1 MVLDWLR
8 QLWANDILWIG
19 VLSSTLA
26 QFLKPFT
33 YYLRTRSF
41 DWRHIAAAGGMPSSH
56 SALVSAVATGVA
68 VEYGFDSPLFALAVA
83 MTMIVTYDAA
93 GIRRQAGEHARAIN
107 LLIAEALSGHQMAPR
122 RFKEVLG
129 HSRQEVAAGVVFGIA
144 MMMFWKLVLQPLFI

>member
-1 MVLDWLR
+1 MILDRLR
-8 QLWANDILWIG
+8 ELWTNDILWIG

-56 SALVSAVATGVA
+56 SALVSAVATGIA
-68 VEYGFDSPLFALAVA
+68 LDFGFDSPMFALAVA

-107 LLIAEALSGHQMAPR
+107 LLIAEALSGHPMAR
-122 RFKEVLG
+122 SRFKEVLG
-129 HSRQEVAAGVVFGIA
+129 HNRQEVAAGVVFGIV
-144 MMMFWKLVLQPLFI
+144 MMLAWKLLIQPLFI